1 MRLQFC
7 WNEFRDV
14 YYKKLTIVS
23 DACTLIV
30 FNLSKCHQL
39 RSQVTAQF
47 GASLTDEASN
57 VIYDR
62 NMLMIQ
68 AEATDYEFH
77 VDLSTITTRPVW
89 IDS

>member
-1 MRLQFC
+1 M
-7 WNEFRDV
+7 
-14 YYKKLTIVS
+14 TIVS

-30 FNLSKCHQL
+30 FNLSQCHQL
-39 RSQVTAQF
+39 RSQVTPQF

-68 AEATDYEFH
+68 ATDYEFH
-77 VDLSTITTRPVW
+77 VDLSTITRRPVW